1 MLLEVTHK
9 IGGRGGGRG
18 FDRER
23 GGEGEATTPSR
34 DGAPVFKIYK
44 VRNFHCLVLLLVHST
59 FYCHC
64 LFHHLIKELNTFKKS
79 EC

>member
-1 MLLEVTHK
+1 MLLENTNK
-9 IGGRGGGRG
+9 IGGRGGRG

-44 VRNFHCLVLLLVHST
+44 VRIFHCLVLLLAVRDSSIGDIVSPSVINSD
-59 FYCHC
+59 F
-64 LFHHLIKELNTFKKS
+64 
-79 EC
+79 

>member
-1 MLLEVTHK
+1 MLLENTHK
-9 IGGRGGGRG
+9 IGGRGGRG

-44 VRNFHCLVLLLVHST
+44 VRTFFCLVLLLEHST
-59 FYCHC
+59 SHYYCPFGC
-64 LFHHLIKELNTFKKS
+64 IIIN
-79 EC
+79 

>member
-1 MLLEVTHK
+1 MLLENTNK
-9 IGGRGGGRG
+9 IGGRGGRG

-44 VRNFHCLVLLLVHST
+44 VRIFHCNVCNVW
-59 FYCHC
+59 YCYWNTHYHC
-64 LFHHLIKELNTFKKS
+64 PFV
-79 EC
+79 

>member
-1 MLLEVTHK
+1 MLLENTHK

-44 VRNFHCLVLLLVHST
+44 VEIYHFLLDLYSFGFFSYVDIMYYVKYLS
-59 FYCHC
+59 
-64 LFHHLIKELNTFKKS
+64 LM
-79 EC
+79 

>member
-44 VRNFHCLVLLLVHST
+44 VRT
-59 FYCHC
+59 FIAWYYWN
-64 LFHHLIKELNTFKKS
+64 IQP
-79 EC
+79 

>member
-1 MLLEVTHK
+1 MLLENTNK
-9 IGGRGGGRG
+9 IGGRGGRG

-44 VRNFHCLVLLLVHST
+44 VRMFHCLVLLLEHST
-59 FYCHC
+59 FIIIDIAPLHN
-64 LFHHLIKELNTFKKS
+64 HLI
-79 EC
+79 

>member
-1 MLLEVTHK
+1 MLLENTHK
-9 IGGRGGGRG
+9 IGGRRGGRG

-44 VRNFHCLVLLLVHST
+44 VRMFHCLVLLLEHST
-59 FYCHC
+59 SHYYCPFVC
-64 LFHHLIKELNTFKKS
+64 IIIN
-79 EC
+79 

>member
-1 MLLEVTHK
+1 MLLENTHK

-44 VRNFHCLVLLLVHST
+44 VKTLQCLVLLLERST
-59 FYCHC
+59 YHYHC
-64 LFHHLIKELNTFKKS
+64 PFVKS
-79 EC
+79 SG

>member
-1 MLLEVTHK
+1 MLLENTNK
-9 IGGRGGGRG
+9 IGGRGGRG

-44 VRNFHCLVLLLVHST
+44 VRTFFGLVLFSDHST
-59 FYCHC
+59 LIIIVPLYY
-64 LFHHLIKELNTFKKS
+64 HLI
-79 EC
+79 